1 MTSFD
6 ILDLTDQ
13 KRILGPR
20 KNVMKMSRVCPFFKK
35 GNTNRLPF
43 TAHAGRKI
51 DSKSI
56 SEIIS
61 TQIIPQLYEGHPVK
75 NQRNWTNWPV
85 LQKPAR
91 PVKPFKV
98 RTTPRHQFISSA
110 NKKNVRDTKLKTEK
124 EKKLP
129 TLPCEY
135 IYLIRIRAAVH
146 YDISFH

>member
-98 RTTPRHQFISSA
+98 RTTPRHQFIPSA
-110 NKKNVRDTKLKTEK
+110 NKKTCATQNSKQ
-124 EKKLP
+124 KKKKSSPL
-129 TLPCEY
+129 CHAN
-135 IYLIRIRAAVH
+135 IFI
-146 YDISFH
+146 